1 MKRWMWFAGAL
12 VSLVVI
18 GTAFY
23 LGYRKNAE
31 KTAIPVTVPQTT
43 AVDRGNVAFT
53 VTGPGVSVDNGET
66 VLESMINGR
75 IENLAVRPGDH
86 VSAGQVLATLGPQ
99 VEFENAVNT
108 AQAQVQDVQQ
118 QLNGVSPELLLSQAQ
133 LTQAQAEQDYQ
144 MANNLRLNPNSQRGS
159 EAACEAA
166 TAEFHLAE
174 QAFTDAENAYND
186 VSNLPVEDSLRN
198 NALSVLAA
206 ARHRKD
212 LATWNLD
219 YLQGKPSADEV
230 TASNAK
236 ADAAKA
242 TLDQA
247 NRDLALAQNGQSP
260 DLLNARAALETARA
274 TLAQAQA
281 DLSNLA
287 VKAPFDGVILEV
299 SAQTG
304 QSVTNG
310 LSLMSISNLK
320 NQEVL
325 VTVVEED
332 LNLVHAGQPV
342 DLFFDALPDTTL
354 SGKITRVVPKRS
366 EEDKAVYP
374 VYISVNQFPDNLVP
388 GMTVDATITINERTG
403 VLRLPRTVVRSVGT
417 DQAEVEVWT
426 GSVIEKRTIQ
436 VGLHG
441 DSYVEILS
449 GLDEGDQVVAQ

>member
-12 VSLVVI
+12 VPLAVI
-18 GTAFY
+18 GAAFY

-31 KTAIPVTVPQTT
+31 KTTVPVTVPQTT
-43 AVDRGNVAFT
+43 AVDRGDVVFT

-66 VLESMINGR
+66 ALESQVNGR

-99 VEFENAVNT
+99 ADFENAVNT
-108 AQAQVQDVQQ
+108 AQAQVQDAQQ

-133 LTQAQAEQDYQ
+133 LAQAQAEQDYQ
-144 MANNLRLNPNSQRGS
+144 TANNLQLNPNSPRGS
-159 EAACEAA
+159 KAAREAA

-174 QAFTDAENAYND
+174 QAFTDAQNAYND
-186 VSNLPVEDSLRN
+186 VSNLPVDDTSRN

-206 ARHRKD
+206 ARQRKD
-212 LATWNLD
+212 VATWNLD

-230 TASNAK
+230 TASDAK

-242 TLDQA
+242 ALDQA
-247 NRDLALAQNGQSP
+247 NQNLALAQNGQSP
-260 DLLNARAALETARA
+260 DLLNTKAALETAQA
-274 TLAQAQA
+274 NLAQAQA

-287 VKAPFDGVILEV
+287 VKAPFDGVVLDV

-304 QSVTNG
+304 QSVTDG
-310 LSLMSISNLK
+310 SPLMTISNLK
-320 NQEVL
+320 NQEVQ

-342 DLFFDALPDTTL
+342 DLFFDAIPETTL
-354 SGKITRVVPKRS
+354 SGKIARIVPKRS

-374 VYISVNQFPDNLVP
+374 VYISIDQIPDDLVP
-388 GMTVDATITINERTG
+388 GMTVDATITIDKRTN
-403 VLRLPRTVVRSVGT
+403 VLRLPRTAVRSVGT

-426 GSVIEKRTIQ
+426 GSVVENRTIQ